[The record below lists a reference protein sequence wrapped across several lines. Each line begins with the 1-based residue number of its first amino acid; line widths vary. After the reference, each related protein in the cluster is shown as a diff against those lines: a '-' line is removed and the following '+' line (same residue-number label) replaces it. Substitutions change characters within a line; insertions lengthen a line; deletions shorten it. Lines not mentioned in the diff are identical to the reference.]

1 MPFKTCAYYTSL
13 NRGFTLKV
21 RFYHIFHA
29 KNNICSLIYCPRS
42 VLSVYQAP
50 MSISNDTSDWY
61 IGILLN
67 VCGSIVINLG
77 TNVIKASFMA
87 SDENRNYYRN
97 YGMALFV
104 SGSVTNFMSFA
115 YASQTLLAA
124 LGGIQFL
131 SNIIWGHFILQEQV
145 GFGHLLATAIL
156 FVGVFVSVMS
166 ASKKSSGMLSPD
178 EIFQLYDEQYFTLLL
193 VLAIVMLVSHLL
205 YTFYDN
211 RDKLVLEGPQQD
223 NPASRF
229 PSAFLVKPLSYAVPS
244 AILGTQGKLFHAIRC
259 PAVTCHV
266 RSPALTLPTPVYSCT
281 HLTSAALQGKCIS
294 GYVRLAI
301 ANHTVQ
307 VLVTAQAIGTL
318 ALFCLCL
325 SLYIYR
331 LNFALK
337 MFDGLLIIPLLQTC
351 WILATVVQGGVFFK
365 EFTAVS
371 PAFVLGI
378 LVILCGV
385 CVLGQTY
392 QSSMLNK
399 QQEKSEDTAFAN
411 AIHHGSPFYESNIL
425 SLSPTKIM
433 SEDTV
438 VNLTTIAS
446 VLLASPSPTTGWK
459 SSLEHNWQMVED
471 HTDGTEPEHCE
482 LTGTVSAEISPR

>member
-1 MPFKTCAYYTSL
+1 MCKYYTSL

-211 RDKLVLEGPQQD
+211 RDKLVLGGPQPD

-259 PAVTCHV
+259 YAVTCHV
-266 RSPALTLPTPVYSCT
+266 RTPALTLRTPVHSFIHSLHFSC
-281 HLTSAALQGKCIS
+281 
-294 GYVRLAI
+294 
-301 ANHTVQ
+301 
-307 VLVTAQAIGTL
+307 
-318 ALFCLCL
+318 
-325 SLYIYR
+325 
-331 LNFALK
+331 
-337 MFDGLLIIPLLQTC
+337 
-351 WILATVVQGGVFFK
+351 
-365 EFTAVS
+365 FT
-371 PAFVLGI
+371 
-378 LVILCGV
+378 
-385 CVLGQTY
+385 
-392 QSSMLNK
+392 
-399 QQEKSEDTAFAN
+399 
-411 AIHHGSPFYESNIL
+411 
-425 SLSPTKIM
+425 
-433 SEDTV
+433 
-438 VNLTTIAS
+438 
-446 VLLASPSPTTGWK
+446 
-459 SSLEHNWQMVED
+459 
-471 HTDGTEPEHCE
+471 
-482 LTGTVSAEISPR
+482 R